1 MAEGQAVIGMACDL
15 QKELSVVPGV
25 NELVLWRATEGD
37 AAQNEWAGI
46 VGELLVAV
54 VTFFPDNGD

>member
-1 MAEGQAVIGMACDL
+1 M
-15 QKELSVVPGV
+15 PGV

-37 AAQNEWAGI
+37 AAQNERAGV

-54 VTFFPDNGD
+54 VTFFPDNGDRFEMTKAGFRNA